1 MKISKLY
8 TAICA
13 VALSAASLTSC
24 TDYLDKSPDSDISA
38 TDAYKDFQN
47 FQGFTEELYNCIPY
61 FSKGYWTNS
70 WNWGEDEIMNV
81 GIDYHMVYKVDQGD
95 FWGWQSEYD
104 GWKSGWMDGGE
115 FGNFVPNDD
124 KRFTKMSLWKGA
136 WYAIRKANIG
146 LQNLDLM
153 TDATQ
158 EEKNLIKGQL
168 LFFRGWFYF
177 LTSQSLFL
185 LLRSSMH
192 LV

>member
-104 GWKSGWMDGGE
+104 GWKSGWME
-115 FGNFVPNDD
+115 ELMEALFQMTTTVSPRCLFGRVLGMPSE
-124 KRFTKMSLWKGA
+124 R
-136 WYAIRKANIG
+136 
-146 LQNLDLM
+146 
-153 TDATQ
+153 
-158 EEKNLIKGQL
+158 
-168 LFFRGWFYF
+168 
-177 LTSQSLFL
+177 LT
-185 LLRSSMH
+185 
-192 LV
+192 LVCRTST